1 MTSRR
6 STDDSHL
13 NELGNRR
20 NDNEAVQW
28 KRDFVLIQI
37 GSRLGVTIKRLILAL
52 LTLFA
57 IAKIILSLG
66 ESFNQPQV
74 QSRLELYQTNLV
86 LQASELVPDATTD
99 NGEDL
104 QSLQQAIIGENPYEA
119 AQKQYTEARQEA
131 ETTRNKLQTKFATS
145 DLLSSPARATKVPQ
159 SRRNQLQKEVFEV
172 DKFIHQ
178 IDLQV
183 GLLQAQQGQ
192 IETALTTWQTLSQTP
207 EIESDL
213 AHTATALA
221 GLWQSP
227 PKVLPDSE
235 TIINQNLKRW
245 FQDRALQQ
253 LYTIQ
258 NRTDELENLL
268 TATQTTAQAAL
279 FKLGVV
285 SGIPALA
292 GLTGMG
298 LLVFLFIQWAIKG
311 KESTLANNARTTWE
325 TPWDWEIIWQVLI
338 VGFFF
343 FGQFILPL
351 VFGLSGLNPGAL
363 SIRGKSIYVLISYL
377 MMTAGGLLILY
388 FSIRSFLP
396 LPADW
401 FRFKLKG
408 NWFFWGFGGYLVAL
422 PCVVVVSLINQQIWQ
437 GQGGSNPI
445 LFLALQAQDQVALAV
460 FFTTASIA
468 APFFEEVIFRG
479 FLLSSLT
486 RYIPVWGAILV
497 SSLIFSVAHLSLA
510 EVLPLTTLG
519 IVLGV
524 VYTRSRNLLAPILL
538 HSLWNSGT
546 LFSLF
551 ILGSQ

>member
-1 MTSRR
+1 
-6 STDDSHL
+6 
-13 NELGNRR
+13 
-20 NDNEAVQW
+20 
-28 KRDFVLIQI
+28 
-37 GSRLGVTIKRLILAL
+37 VTIKRLILAL

-57 IAKIILSLG
+57 IAKVILSLG

-86 LQASELVPDATTD
+86 LQASEFVPDLAED
-99 NGEDL
+99 NSDDL
-104 QSLQQAIIGENPYEA
+104 RSLQQAIIGDNPYEA
-119 AQKQYTEARQEA
+119 AQKQYTEAREEA
-131 ETTRNKLQTKFATS
+131 KTTRNKLQTQFAAS
-145 DLLSSPARATKVPQ
+145 DILTPPVQATEVPQ
-159 SRRNQLQKEVFEV
+159 SRRNQLQTEVFEV

-178 IDLQV
+178 IDLQL

-192 IETALTTWQTLSQTP
+192 VETALTTWESLTQTP
-207 EIESDL
+207 DIEADV
-213 AHTATALA
+213 AQTARVLA

-227 PKVLPDSE
+227 PKVLPNSE
-235 TIINQNLKRW
+235 AIINDNLKRW
-245 FQDRALQQ
+245 FQGSALQQ
-253 LYTIQ
+253 LYTVQ
-258 NRTDELENLL
+258 TRPDDLETSITN
-268 TATQTTAQAAL
+268 TQSTAQSAL
-279 FKLGVV
+279 LKLGII

-298 LLVFLFIQWAIKG
+298 LLVFLVIQWAIKG
-311 KESTLANNARTTWE
+311 KDSTLATNAGTRWE
-325 TPWDWEIIWQVLI
+325 TPWDWEIVWQVLI

-343 FGQFILPL
+343 FGQFVLPL
-351 VFGLSGLNPGAL
+351 IFGLSGFNPGEL
-363 SIRGKSIYVLISYL
+363 TIRGKSVYVLVSYL
-377 MMTAGGLLILY
+377 MMAIGGLLILY
-388 FSIRSFLP
+388 FSIRRFLP
-396 LPADW
+396 LPKDQDW
-401 FRFKLKG
+401 FNLKPTG
-408 NWFFWGFGGYLVAL
+408 NWFLWGFGGYLVAL

-445 LFLALQAQDQVALAV
+445 LFLALQAQDQVALAI
-460 FFTTASIA
+460 FFSTASIA
-468 APFFEEVIFRG
+468 APIFEEAIFRG

-486 RYIPVWGAILV
+486 RYVPVWGAILI